1 MSKNEIRLRR
11 HKLTSRGADRFR
23 NYGEVLHRHEKET
36 RLRKMMRAVAMFL
49 IILILMVLIVI
60 VVRLEKRAAKNTQTS
75 VITSLFRNQKVQ
87 YSPAHRAE
95 QNFQYSTIPKTPR
108 LI

>member
-23 NYGEVLHRHEKET
+23 NYDNVLQRHERET

-49 IILILMVLIVI
+49 IILILLVLIVI
-60 VVRLEKRAAKNTQTS
+60 VVRLEKRATKNTPTA
-75 VITSLFRNQKVQ
+75 VVTNHFTN
-87 YSPAHRAE
+87 A
-95 QNFQYSTIPKTPR
+95 R
-108 LI
+108 L

>member
-36 RLRKMMRAVAMFL
+36 RLRKMLRAFAMFL
-49 IILILMVLIVI
+49 IILILIVLIVI
-60 VVRLEKRAAKNTQTS
+60 VVRLEKRATKNTQTS
-75 VITSLFRNQKVQ
+75 MITSH
-87 YSPAHRAE
+87 YSEARIYNTGHL
-95 QNFQYSTIPKTPR
+95 IVPKKPFY
-108 LI
+108 